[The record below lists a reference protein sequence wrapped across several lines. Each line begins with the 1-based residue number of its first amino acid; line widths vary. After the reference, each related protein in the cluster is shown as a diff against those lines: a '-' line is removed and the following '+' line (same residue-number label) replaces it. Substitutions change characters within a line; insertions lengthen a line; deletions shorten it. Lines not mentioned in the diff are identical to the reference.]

1 MLELVIFLRMLKVL
15 TLLYEI
21 TVMRIVIDTIKNL
34 VTPLSYLTGVLLT
47 IFYIFSLTGM
57 LLFGGKIQKDLPAIA
72 ADSSIPPDYHLD
84 NFNDLISSFVTLFTL
99 MIVNN
104 WMV

>member
-1 MLELVIFLRMLKVL
+1 MLELVIFVRMLKFL

-34 VTPLSYLTGVLLT
+34 IAPLSYLTGVLLT

-57 LLFGGKIQKDLPAIA
+57 LLFGGKI
-72 ADSSIPPDYHLD
+72 
-84 NFNDLISSFVTLFTL
+84 
-99 MIVNN
+99 
-104 WMV
+104 